1 VTKRWDSNLLHSS
14 VTDINRFTTK
24 DLLYTT
30 TEESGSLGFAAPRVE
45 ATKLPAQALVH
56 AVRVHRRGPN
66 DRRCWQTYLVST
78 AGSDS
83 WSAFASIIK
92 PADAAVH
99 GKWITAIPRR
109 GRTSNK

>member
-1 VTKRWDSNLLHSS
+1 MTKRWDSNLLHSS

-30 TEESGSLGFAAPRVE
+30 TEESGSLVAAPRVE

-66 DRRCWQTYLVST
+66 ELLADVLGIDRWL
-78 AGSDS
+78 
-83 WSAFASIIK
+83 
-92 PADAAVH
+92 
-99 GKWITAIPRR
+99 
-109 GRTSNK
+109 